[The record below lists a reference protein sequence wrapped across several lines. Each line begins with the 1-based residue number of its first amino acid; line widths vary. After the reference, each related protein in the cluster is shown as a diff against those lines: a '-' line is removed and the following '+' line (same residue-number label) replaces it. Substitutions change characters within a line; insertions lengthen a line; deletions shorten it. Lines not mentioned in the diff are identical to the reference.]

1 MLLPSRRSRL
11 ALAAVFMLTAAGCG
25 GGAPTGDIDKI
36 QVTISPFEV
45 TVVNTAGLA
54 LFDVKVEI
62 MPTGPA
68 SHFTATVPR
77 MENGEKRNLSHTV
90 FSDRDGVRFSP
101 RNVKVGGV
109 VVTAKDIDGK
119 ELKVEVPWTQ

>member
-11 ALAAVFMLTAAGCG
+11 ALAALFMLIAAGCG

-36 QVTISPFEV
+36 QITLTPFEV
-45 TVVNTAGLA
+45 VVANTAGRA
-54 LFDVKVEI
+54 LFDVKIEI

-68 SHFTATVPR
+68 SHYTATLPR
-77 MENGEKRNLSHTV
+77 MDNGEKRNLSHPVLT
-90 FSDRDGVRFSP
+90 DRDGVPFSL

-119 ELKVEVPWTQ
+119 AYRVEVPWKQ